1 MPEFAL
7 TLKAAR
13 AERNLNQHQLAYL
26 AGISQV
32 ALSRIENGLAEPHD
46 STKQAIEEAL
56 QFNIDWRKTFDQGRR
71 RRTVIS
77 N

>member
-1 MPEFAL
+1 MPDTAL

-13 AERNLNQHQLAYL
+13 AERNLTQRQLAYISE
-26 AGISQV
+26 ISQV
-32 ALSRIENGLAEPHD
+32 NISRIENGLVEPHD

-71 RRTVIS
+71 RRKVIS